1 MSVVGFWEK
10 ACAALVALAAF
21 VTTPATIT
29 ADEDVAVEA
38 VTEVAAA
45 AVVVVCGAVVDENTE
60 GVELDIMLIAV
71 LDGMADELGVDDGGI
86 VLDEATLGEEAMLL
100 DVICMFDGMLEA
112 TLLLGVAVAVQNSC
126 GTTL

>member
-1 MSVVGFWEK
+1 MVGFWEK

-29 ADEDVAVEA
+29 ADEDVAIEA

-45 AVVVVCGAVVDENTE
+45 AVVVVCGAVVDENAK
-60 GVELDIMLIAV
+60 GAELDAMLIAV
-71 LDGMADELGVDDGGI
+71 LDGKTDELGVDDGGV
-86 VLDEATLGEEAMLL
+86 VLDEATLEEAMLL

-112 TLLLGVAVAVQNSC
+112 ILLLGVAVAVQNSC

>member
-10 ACAALVALAAF
+10 ACAALLALAAF
-21 VTTPATIT
+21 VTTPATIA
-29 ADEDVAVEA
+29 ADEDVAFEA

-45 AVVVVCGAVVDENTE
+45 AVVVVCGAVVDENAE
-60 GVELDIMLIAV
+60 GAELDTMLIAV
-71 LDGMADELGVDDGGI
+71 LDGKADELGVDDGGI
-86 VLDEATLGEEAMLL
+86 VLDEAMLL
-100 DVICMFDGMLEA
+100 DVICMFDGMLDA

>member
-1 MSVVGFWEK
+1 MVGFWEK

-21 VTTPATIT
+21 ATTLATIT
-29 ADEDVAVEA
+29 ADEDVALEA

-45 AVVVVCGAVVDENTE
+45 AVVVVCGAVVDENA
-60 GVELDIMLIAV
+60 GGAELDPMLIAV
-71 LDGMADELGVDDGGI
+71 LDGKADELGVDDGGF
-86 VLDEATLGEEAMLL
+86 VLDGATSDEEAMPL
-100 DVICMFDGMLEA
+100 DVICMYDGVLEA

>member
-1 MSVVGFWEK
+1 MVGFWEK
-10 ACAALVALAAF
+10 ACAALLALAAF

-29 ADEDVAVEA
+29 ADEDVAVEV
-38 VTEVAAA
+38 VTEVAAS
-45 AVVVVCGAVVDENTE
+45 VVVICCAAVDENAE
-60 GVELDIMLIAV
+60 GAELDAMLVAV
-71 LDGMADELGVDDGGI
+71 LDGKADELGVDDGGI
-86 VLDEATLGEEAMLL
+86 VLDEATLEEETMLL